1 MFQNSVLH
9 FSAWRCFY
17 SQDNMEGASQCC
29 LAKITLCSHSQY
41 IRNLLMLEKGHKG
54 GCGSEVNSIYSM
66 FEDEACFIIH
76 LQQQDD

>member
-1 MFQNSVLH
+1 
-9 FSAWRCFY
+9 
-17 SQDNMEGASQCC
+17 MEGASQCC

-66 FEDEACFIIH
+66 CEDEACFIIH